1 MKVSPGWLWYYSVAS
16 TTERMQRVCLAFSDA
31 FVSPRIWETHSILIC
46 EIVSEDGKVPD
57 SLAAAEQIRF
67 AKNTLHR
74 NVADIRSRCEAMLF
88 HNMPSL
94 DVAKSDW
101 SIMDVKVRS
110 VSGLVIRVV
119 SDGLGHL

>member
-1 MKVSPGWLWYYSVAS
+1 M
-16 TTERMQRVCLAFSDA
+16 CLAFSDA
-31 FVSPRIWETHSILIC
+31 FVSPRIWETHFILIS

-57 SLAAAEQIRF
+57 TRGAAEQIRF
-67 AKNTLHR
+67 AKDTLHR

-101 SIMDVKVRS
+101 SIMDVKVRP
-110 VSGLVIRVV
+110 VS
-119 SDGLGHL
+119 